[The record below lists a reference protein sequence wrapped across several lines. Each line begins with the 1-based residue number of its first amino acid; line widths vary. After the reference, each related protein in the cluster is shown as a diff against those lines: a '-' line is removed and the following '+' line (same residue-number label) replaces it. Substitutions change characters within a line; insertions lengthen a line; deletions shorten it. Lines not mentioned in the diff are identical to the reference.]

1 MCTTGAQ
8 SRGVGG
14 VYKNTQAGGGGR
26 HKLPA
31 AKWLR
36 RHNECM
42 SVSTWQ
48 DHDDQQR
55 VTRDTLAKRVTWVT
69 RAPIATAAAATTTTT
84 LSTASHKVHKMQD
97 KLQGHQ
103 PHLNML

>member
-1 MCTTGAQ
+1 MI
-8 SRGVGG
+8 
-14 VYKNTQAGGGGR
+14 
-26 HKLPA
+26 
-31 AKWLR
+31 
-36 RHNECM
+36 
-42 SVSTWQ
+42 VSPWQ

-69 RAPIATAAAATTTTT
+69 RAPIATAAAAAPTTTLSTATSTATSTAAATTTTT